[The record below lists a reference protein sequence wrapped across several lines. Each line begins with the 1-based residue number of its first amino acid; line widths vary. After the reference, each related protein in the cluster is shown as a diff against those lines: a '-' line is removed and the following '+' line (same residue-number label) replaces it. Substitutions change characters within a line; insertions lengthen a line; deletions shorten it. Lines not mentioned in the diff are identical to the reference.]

1 MGFSDQVKNNELID
15 KGATCGIAD
24 HLALIKPRIVLLMTP
39 PPKILFR
46 LLILFSFYK
55 LAVSVSLVY
64 WLILCL
70 TSRRSPIPL
79 IDIQEGDL
87 AYHSTKSNTW
97 SSLLWWPLVN
107 KMREQPKV
115 AFFRWWWYERGVIL
129 SKTRLVVFLEPT
141 QIYRFLRTR
150 NLIAVSEY
158 STHLYLNLT
167 ALNCWWKMTDIRP
180 PSFFFLSPY
189 FCTGHSPSCLTEMVE
204 QMPEGMESGET
215 GILLF
220 FFFCHN
226 DALS

>member
-1 MGFSDQVKNNELID
+1 MHYVDGF
-15 KGATCGIAD
+15 
-24 HLALIKPRIVLLMTP
+24 
-39 PPKILFR
+39 FR
-46 LLILFSFYK
+46 
-55 LAVSVSLVY
+55 
-64 WLILCL
+64 
-70 TSRRSPIPL
+70 
-79 IDIQEGDL
+79 
-87 AYHSTKSNTW
+87 
-97 SSLLWWPLVN
+97 SSL
-107 KMREQPKV
+107 
-115 AFFRWWWYERGVIL
+115 YERGVIL

-180 PSFFFLSPY
+180 PSFFSFLSPY

-220 FFFCHN
+220 FPFFFVITMHCHSWLKMICSWRCLWTN
-226 DALS
+226 VLWLLSRKTFKVDDMLQTVVKMKGEQDSPR